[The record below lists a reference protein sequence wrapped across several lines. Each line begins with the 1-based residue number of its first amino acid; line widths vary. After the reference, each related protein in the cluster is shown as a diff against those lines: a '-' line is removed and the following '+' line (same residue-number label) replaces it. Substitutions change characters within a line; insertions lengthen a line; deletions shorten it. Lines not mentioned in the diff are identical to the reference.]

1 MSFSLFHGHSGVPVL
16 MFHGLCE
23 RIPEYALFPGGR
35 SCFME
40 VEAFSRFMSWCSKN
54 FDILCL
60 SDLDKYLIAGNK
72 KLRPIIL
79 TFDDGLASVIDLA
92 LPILREYNASAVV
105 FVTKEWTDSART
117 PDIFLLERVLWECI
131 PTNLRINVNDH
142 GLELQITSRAQAPN
156 ALTCLWDFL
165 FEIRFP
171 PLKLAAENI
180 IIDDKPLQRQEVP
193 EDRHF
198 WFPAS
203 WEELR
208 AAAHTG
214 LLEIGSHMVSHVPL
228 PWLSD
233 SEKLFQMQHS
243 RDELSRI
250 LGVQVKAC
258 AHPHGPVDDRTI
270 AMAEKIYNW
279 SFTNKPGR
287 INVKTSRGAA
297 PRYHVPGEMPGRVKW
312 MLQWGQGIS
321 ILRTIYSSTKNKINQ
336 HIGRNL

>member
-1 MSFSLFHGHSGVPVL
+1 MNISLLHGRKGVPVL

-23 RIPEYALFPGGR
+23 SVPEYALFPAGR
-35 SCFME
+35 TCILE
-40 VEAFSRFMSWCSKN
+40 VEAFSRLMAWCSKN
-54 FDILCL
+54 FDILRL
-60 SDLDKYLIAGNK
+60 ADLDEYLITGEK

-92 LPILREYNASAVV
+92 LPILREYQAPAVI
-105 FVTKEWTDSART
+105 FVTTEWTDSAHT
-117 PDIFLLERVLWECI
+117 PKIFLLERILWERI
-131 PTNLRINVNDH
+131 PKTVLVRVKDKQ
-142 GLELQITSRAQAPN
+142 LELQISSRAQASK
-156 ALTCLWDFL
+156 AITRLWNFL
-165 FEIRFP
+165 FENRFP
-171 PLKLAAENI
+171 PLKLDVENI
-180 IIDDKPLQRQEVP
+180 IINGKLFEWNEVP

-198 WFPAS
+198 WFPAR
-203 WEELR
+203 WKELQT
-208 AAAHTG
+208 AAHDR

-279 SFTNKPGR
+279 SFTNKLGR

-312 MLQWGQGIS
+312 MLRWGQGIS